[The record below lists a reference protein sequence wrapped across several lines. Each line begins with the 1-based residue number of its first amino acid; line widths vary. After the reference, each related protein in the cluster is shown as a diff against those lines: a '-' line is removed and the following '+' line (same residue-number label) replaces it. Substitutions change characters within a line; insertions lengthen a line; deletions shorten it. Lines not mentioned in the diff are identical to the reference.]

1 MSDCREPGCKC
12 LPSTSS
18 VSQTMDEMD
27 FERGIWYA
35 AQNNDLERVEK
46 LLRKGVCPDA
56 PDAAGY
62 TALHHAA
69 RAGHL
74 KVCTRL
80 LNAGAS
86 VDAATRAGHAT
97 ALHRAAAAGRLPV
110 VDLLLLAGANT
121 KLPDVDG
128 KTALHRAAEH
138 GHLPVVKSILQACP
152 DLKYRRDERGKLP
165 LYYARGND
173 EVARLLG

>member
-1 MSDCREPGCKC
+1 MH
-12 LPSTSS
+12 
-18 VSQTMDEMD
+18 V
-27 FERGIWYA
+27 A
-35 AQNNDLERVEK
+35 AQNNDLERVDK
-46 LLRKGVCPDA
+46 LLRKGLCPDVV
-56 PDAAGY
+56 DAAGY
-62 TALHHAA
+62 TALHYAA
-69 RAGHL
+69 RAGHV

-80 LNAGAS
+80 LNAGAN
-86 VDAATRAGHAT
+86 VDAVTRAGHAT
-97 ALHRAAAAGRLPV
+97 ALHRASAVGCLAV

-138 GHLPVVKSILQACP
+138 AHLPVVRSILQVCP

-173 EVARLLG
+173 ELCKLLA